1 MTGDRY
7 REIDPERLERI
18 LSHKVSSYAGAVMVM
33 PLLLAVIVF
42 GTITFRAE
50 RYQTPEIARILSPPI
65 QTAPEQFDFSRTD
78 LPVPQEMDFDVFADE
93 LQDRRDQQPRRL
105 NAAAIDLPA
114 ARGTESLSPPEQTID
129 LDMGP
134 DAAIANGPDYEGP
147 ADSNPGLYDPTGEMA
162 AGVGTA
168 VSEARLRQAGRAEP
182 RGQAGAAAP
191 SEASEFGSDAA
202 GGISS
207 VGDGESPVV
216 VSRQEVDRQQGIGV
230 VTPASEE
237 KRRLTRWIDSH
248 PSPLRPAIGQA
259 LGYDAMKRDRTAAG
273 VMQDPDGT
281 VYRMYFLHR
290 TENDLLRILLVTG
303 ETAYRIDLPD
313 LYLEANHVQRGGV
326 GYAESGPDSASI
338 IEVTLAAVPQVP
350 AEVPQ
355 LFAMVLGWLETKGE

>member
-7 REIDPERLERI
+7 REIDPQRLERI

-33 PLLLAVIVF
+33 PLLLAVIAF

-65 QTAPEQFDFSRTD
+65 QTPPEQFDFSRTD
-78 LPVPQEMDFDVFADE
+78 LPVPQEMDFDAFADE
-93 LQDRRDQQPRRL
+93 LQDRRDQQPRPL
-105 NAAAIDLPA
+105 DTAAIDLPA
-114 ARGTESLSPPEQTID
+114 ERGRESTAPPKQTID
-129 LDMGP
+129 VDVVP
-134 DAAIANGPDYEGP
+134 DAATESGTEYDGSAGYD
-147 ADSNPGLYDPTGEMA
+147 AGLSDPTGEMA
-162 AGVGTA
+162 AAGAAGSSA
-168 VSEARLRQAGRAEP
+168 QLRHAGRTEL
-182 RGQAGAAAP
+182 RGQAGGAAP
-191 SEASEFGSDAA
+191 SEASEFGSDDS

-207 VGDGESPVV
+207 VGDGELPVV

-248 PSPLRPAIGQA
+248 PSPLRPAIQQA
-259 LGYDAMKRDRTAAG
+259 LNYDAMKRDRTAAG
-273 VMQDPDGT
+273 VMQAPDGT
-281 VYRMYFLHR
+281 VYTMYFLHR

-303 ETAYRIDLPD
+303 ESAYRIDLPD

-326 GYAESGPDSASI
+326 GYAESGPDSAAI
-338 IEVTLAAVPQVP
+338 IEVSLAAVPQVP

-355 LFAMVLGWLETKGE
+355 LFALVLGWLETKGE

>member
-7 REIDPERLERI
+7 REVDPERLERI
-18 LSHKVSSYAGAVMVM
+18 LSHKVSSYAGAMMVM
-33 PLLLAVIVF
+33 PLLLAVIAF

-78 LPVPQEMDFDVFADE
+78 LPVPQEMDFDAFADE
-93 LQDRRDQQPRRL
+93 LQGRRDQQPRPL
-105 NAAAIDLPA
+105 DAVALDLPVG
-114 ARGTESLSPPEQTID
+114 RSTELTSPPKQTID
-129 LDMGP
+129 LNGRP
-134 DAAIANGPDYEGP
+134 DAAPEIVPDDNGPAGGD
-147 ADSNPGLYDPTGEMA
+147 ASLYDPTGEMA
-162 AGVGTA
+162 AGIGIVG
-168 VSEARLRQAGRAEP
+168 SSARLRHAGRAEP
-182 RGQAGAAAP
+182 RGQAGGAAP
-191 SEASEFGSDAA
+191 SEASEFGSDVA

-207 VGDGESPVV
+207 VGDGELPVV

-237 KRRLTRWIDSH
+237 KRRLTHWIDSH

-273 VMQDPDGT
+273 VMQSPGGT
-281 VYRMYFLHR
+281 VYTMYFLHR

-313 LYLEANHVQRGGV
+313 LYLEANHVHRGGV

-338 IEVTLAAVPQVP
+338 IEVSLAAVPQVP

-355 LFAMVLGWLETKGE
+355 LFALVLGWLETKGE